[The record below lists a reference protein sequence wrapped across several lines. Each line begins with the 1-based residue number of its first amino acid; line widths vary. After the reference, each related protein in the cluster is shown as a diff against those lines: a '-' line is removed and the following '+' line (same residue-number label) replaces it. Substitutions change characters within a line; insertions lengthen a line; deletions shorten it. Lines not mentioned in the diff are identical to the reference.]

1 MKTIEI
7 ISGEQRAIFT
17 TRSVTFDGKEFLY
30 INMTD
35 VSNDPDACVYTFTY
49 DNEIKL
55 LPYEAKDAAVL
66 NAIFGQV
73 IGMAAKKA
81 PEKLTVRLP
90 PKMRQ
95 IQSQAALLPKQK
107 QRRHRSNR
115 NRQRLMIPERPKRR
129 RPALQATSSR
139 RMDNRRTDRQR
150 TGRKPH
156 RSTRRRQR
164 KPKRNGARRRNAEK
178 KRGRR
183 PRKLPLKPGRQKEM
197 GIRLS

>member
-73 IGMAAKKA
+73 MGMAAKKA
-81 PEKLTVRLP
+81 TGKANGAPASKNAADTVPSSTAAETKTMSTPEQP
-90 PKMRQ
+90 E
-95 IQSQAALLPKQK
+95 QAAPDDTGTSEAPQTG
-107 QRRHRSNR
+107 S
-115 NRQRLMIPERPKRR
+115 PGD
-129 RPALQATSSR
+129 LQSPDGQSP
-139 RMDNRRTDRQR
+139 DRQR
-150 TGRKPH
+150 TGRRPH
-156 RSTRRRQR
+156 RSTKRRQR

-197 GIRLS
+197 RIRLS